1 MKKCLYYWVGH
12 WIRESCCVSEA
23 SPSVGHCCYVD
34 QQRWPWTLTWV
45 VFHGGGGGGWEVRGR
60 RWGGGNGGEEKVGWG
75 GGGGKPT
82 NLAERQEVNPLT
94 LSQDGGKPTD
104 FAERQL

>member
-1 MKKCLYYWVGH
+1 MG
-12 WIRESCCVSEA
+12 E
-23 SPSVGHCCYVD
+23 
-34 QQRWPWTLTWV
+34 
-45 VFHGGGGGGWEVRGR
+45 
-60 RWGGGNGGEEKVGWG
+60 EEKVGL